1 MNTNPMIVARSSWNV
16 AATGALTQQDGVA
29 NALYPVSRAVDRD
42 PATATKS
49 TTTDDYA
56 LQWDW
61 TLPQRVDGVWI
72 PMYNMPAGTV
82 VHFQLDAGASW
93 AGSPATAPTVDAT
106 VTVPAYGGDLPR
118 GLFLNITEAAGYSAS
133 GFRYGRLYVPNPS
146 QVTAIGEIFIASQI
160 ATVPN
165 ILIGATRPR
174 GRAVTMH
181 QRNDGG
187 YFKYDRGHGTWQ
199 VNGRVYT
206 DADEFADYLAIF
218 EDARGSLYPFAIV
231 INVDEA
237 NPEGYVV
244 QWEGEFSPS
253 NMFIDQEELSFTWQM
268 VPRGRAL

>member
-1 MNTNPMIVARSSWNV
+1 MNTNPLIYARRSWNV
-16 AATGALTQQDGVA
+16 AAAGSLTQQDGTT

-49 TTTDDYA
+49 TSTDDYA

-61 TLPQRVDGVWI
+61 ASAQPVQGVWI

-82 VHFQLDAGASW
+82 VHFQMDAAAAW
-93 AGSPATAPTVDAT
+93 GSPTVDAT
-106 VTVPAYGGDLPR
+106 VVVPAYGGDLPR
-118 GLFLNITEAAGYSAS
+118 GLFLNITEAAGYSVS

-187 YFKYDRGHGTWQ
+187 SFKYDRGHGTWK
-199 VNGRVYT
+199 VNGQVYA
-206 DADEFADYLAIF
+206 DADEFDDYLAIF

-231 INVDEA
+231 LHVDEA
-237 NPEGYVV
+237 TPEGYVV
-244 QWEGEFSPS
+244 QWDGEFSPS
-253 NMFIDQEELSFTWQM
+253 NMFIDQEDLSFTWAM